1 VNEQAFQDLLQ
12 SVRDM
17 GRHLRGEA
25 VPGVRVIRWPEPDVK
40 AIRQTTG
47 LSQSEFAELI
57 GVTTKT
63 VRGWETRQV
72 QPSGPARILLRI
84 VERNPDALRA
94 LCGDSSSAI

>member
-17 GRHLRGEA
+17 GRRLRGEA
-25 VPGVRVIRWPEPDVK
+25 VPGVGVTQWFEPNVK
-40 AIRQTTG
+40 TIRQTTG

-63 VRGWETRQV
+63 VRNWEARQV

-84 VERNPDALRA
+84 VARNPEVLRT
-94 LCGDSSSAI
+94 